1 MAVTFLDI
9 QVDLQAQGPQD
20 CGRFILEVLGPYRRG
35 QLRVRWSD
43 QPRPSCEPVERFI
56 ESAWRRRLEQAA
68 AENIHL
74 WDGRLCR
81 LIEYGAGAEALD
93 MVLGPT
99 SFRDFVGTNLHN
111 AHLRYSHGCDVMAN
125 PVGVS
130 AMVSAEGRYLVLGR
144 RSESVAYHAGRIHP
158 IGGCLEPSTDG
169 QAPDP
174 FDCIIEEIGQELGIA
189 AELLQPIT
197 CLGMVRDKHIH
208 QPELMFDATVT
219 CTVEAIRRLLPTAS
233 GRDEHADLVVL
244 RDHPAAV
251 VDFIERH
258 LAELTP
264 VALAGLLL
272 HGLWRW
278 GSGWFASTRG
288 YVRGV
293 V

>member
-1 MAVTFLDI
+1 
-9 QVDLQAQGPQD
+9 
-20 CGRFILEVLGPYRRG
+20 
-35 QLRVRWSD
+35 
-43 QPRPSCEPVERFI
+43 
-56 ESAWRRRLEQAA
+56 
-68 AENIHL
+68 
-74 WDGRLCR
+74 
-81 LIEYGAGAEALD
+81 
-93 MVLGPT
+93 
-99 SFRDFVGTNLHN
+99 
-111 AHLRYSHGCDVMAN
+111 
-125 PVGVS
+125 
-130 AMVSAEGRYLVLGR
+130 
-144 RSESVAYHAGRIHP
+144 
-158 IGGCLEPSTDG
+158 
-169 QAPDP
+169 
-174 FDCIIEEIGQELGIA
+174 
-189 AELLQPIT
+189 
-197 CLGMVRDKHIH
+197 MVRDKHIH